1 MDQLDRHNSK
11 LNQTKCRFST
21 SSICGAYYRPKW
33 NSVAQETVDEVLNFA
48 ISVHKGFASIHWNDQ
63 LFRGSYTA
71 SRNRT
76 PNVTG
81 SETEFNSREH
91 KVLKWTQE
99 RKEQFERVK
108 SIVKTLYRNCIF

>member
-1 MDQLDRHNSK
+1 MQYQCIKDLH
-11 LNQTKCRFST
+11 RF
-21 SSICGAYYRPKW
+21 IGIII
-33 NSVAQETVDEVLNFA
+33 
-48 ISVHKGFASIHWNDQ
+48 IS
-63 LFRGSYTA
+63 LFWGSYTA

-108 SIVKTLYRNCIF
+108 SIVKTLYRNCTF

>member
-1 MDQLDRHNSK
+1 MWGILS
-11 LNQTKCRFST
+11 TKMELG
-21 SSICGAYYRPKW
+21 SSRNGRRGAK
-33 NSVAQETVDEVLNFA
+33 FC
-48 ISVHKGFASIHWNDQ
+48 K
-63 LFRGSYTA
+63 

-108 SIVKTLYRNCIF
+108 SIVKTLYRNCTF